1 MISHTNYYIFVVNL
15 TIMKQEVIKHWIF
28 IVLGAILISVA
39 FVLFITPYQ
48 IVPGGVYGAGVVFN
62 YLFPAIQVGTYG
74 LMLDVPL
81 LLISFW
87 VFGGKFGAK
96 TITAALI
103 IPIIM
108 DSMTYLIGDK
118 NPVTMLRGSINLTDD
133 VLLACLFGGVIMG
146 VGVSL
151 ILKSHATSGGTDII
165 AMIVS
170 KYFKLPISRSLL
182 IVDSFIVLFGLIVF
196 GDWKVPLYSLVT
208 IFICTKV
215 VDFVLE
221 GGSNDKLLFIL
232 SEKKEVICQYILNDL
247 SRGGTVIKSAG
258 MYTNAPKEMIFVVI
272 SRSEMAMVQDFV
284 RHQDPTAFMVV
295 VNAHETLGDGFKTF
309 SERVGG

>member
-1 MISHTNYYIFVVNL
+1 MISHANYYIFVVNL

>member
-1 MISHTNYYIFVVNL
+1 
-15 TIMKQEVIKHWIF
+15 MKRESIKHWLYI
-28 IVLGAILISVA
+28 ILGAILISVA

-62 YLFPAIQVGTYG
+62 HLFPAIEVGTYG
-74 LMLDVPL
+74 LMCDVPL

-87 VFGGKFGAK
+87 LFGGRFGAK

-108 DSMTYLIGDK
+108 DSMTYIIGDK
-118 NPVTMLRGSINLTDD
+118 DPVTMLGGVINLSNDI
-133 VLLACLFGGVIMG
+133 LLACLFGGVIMG
-146 VGVSL
+146 FGVSL

-170 KYFKLPISRSLL
+170 KYLHIPISRALL
-182 IVDSFIVLFGLIVF
+182 FVDSTVVLFGLIVF

-208 IFICTKV
+208 IFVCTKII
-215 VDFVLE
+215 DFVLE

-232 SEKKEVICQYILNDL
+232 SEKNDAIRQYIIGDL
-247 SRGGTVIKSAG
+247 ERGGTFIKSAG
-258 MYTNAPKEMIFVVI
+258 MYTNAPKEMIFVVV
-272 SRSEMAMVQDFV
+272 SRSEMMLVQDFV
-284 RHQDPTAFMVV
+284 RHEDPTAFMVV

-309 SERVGG
+309 APRVGG